1 MSFVNIIWSLRS
13 EGWTDSRMITK
24 TSDTKTKLTKTNS
37 RRNSE
42 KNAWTTAK
50 VMGGVTW
57 CQNHFEEKKLTNYIK
72 VIGRLRL
79 RWKKTQPSSKCL
91 FSEVSREW
99 FNWNLL
105 ISLPFTQTV
114 ELEMIEHGKDVFK
127 CSLYFGQMNCMTYG
141 QINLNQFQTRRTM
154 KEHIYIYM

>member
-1 MSFVNIIWSLRS
+1 
-13 EGWTDSRMITK
+13 MITK

-72 VIGRLRL
+72 MIGRLRL

-114 ELEMIEHGKDVFK
+114 ELEMIEHDNLAKMFSNAAYISVKRSAWHIGR
-127 CSLYFGQMNCMTYG
+127 STS
-141 QINLNQFQTRRTM
+141 INFRQGEQWKN
-154 KEHIYIYM
+154 IYICNI